1 MVKMSNDRYVK
12 LILTVIAISLT
23 VIALRPCFAPT
34 VAGAAG
40 FEGCGQDAVHPCYV
54 AGWGPE
60 GTIPVANSGRFPLK
74 VLVANPAVSVVVAN
88 GPLLMGQP

>member
-1 MVKMSNDRYVK
+1 MSTDRYIK
-12 LILTVIAISLT
+12 LILTVNAISLS
-23 VIALRPCFAPT
+23 VIAFRPFFAPT

-40 FEGCGQDAVHPCYV
+40 FEGCGLDSAHPCYV

-74 VLVANPAVSVVVAN
+74 VVIGNPAVPVMVVN
-88 GPLLMGQP
+88 GPMSMR

>member
-1 MVKMSNDRYVK
+1 MSTDRYMK

-23 VIALRPCFAPT
+23 MIAFRPFFAPT

-40 FEGCGQDAVHPCYV
+40 YEGCGLDAAHPCYV

-60 GTIPVANSGRFPLK
+60 GTIPVANSGRFALK
-74 VLVANPAVSVVVAN
+74 VLIANPAVPVVVAN
-88 GPLLMGQP
+88 APIPMGPP